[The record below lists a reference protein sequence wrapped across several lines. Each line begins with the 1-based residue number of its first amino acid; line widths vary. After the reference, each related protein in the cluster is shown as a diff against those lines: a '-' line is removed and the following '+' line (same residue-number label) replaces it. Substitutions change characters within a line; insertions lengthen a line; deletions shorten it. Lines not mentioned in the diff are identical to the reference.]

1 MREGAVA
8 ICYAKITISIYCIV
22 LYTPEH
28 GSGQRSLEATTA
40 LWRRI
45 TELVRS
51 LKVEKEGR
59 IMNIRAFGH
68 ALICSSIDHSTTTWV
83 DSLARLR
90 TLMLIRSTHQSIN
103 LDGHQVLLLY
113 LHRLQLRALSFSL
126 KQT

>member
-1 MREGAVA
+1 
-8 ICYAKITISIYCIV
+8 
-22 LYTPEH
+22 
-28 GSGQRSLEATTA
+28 
-40 LWRRI
+40 
-45 TELVRS
+45 
-51 LKVEKEGR
+51 
-59 IMNIRAFGH
+59 MNIRAFGH